1 MQWLAAISVK
11 RPVFATVL
19 ILILTV
25 IGVFSYVQ
33 LGVDRF
39 PKVDFPVVAVVT
51 VLPGSAPDEVE
62 SEITDKIEAAVNTI
76 SGMDEL
82 RSISA
87 EGVSQVIVTFVLE
100 KDVEVAA
107 QEVRDKVSAVL
118 SELPP
123 GVEAPVITKMDP
135 DAAPIL
141 TLALTGPDNVRE
153 VTEFADKTLRR
164 QIESLNGVGQV
175 LIVG

>member
-11 RPVFATVL
+11 RPVFATVI
-19 ILILTV
+19 ILVLSV
-25 IGVFSYVQ
+25 IGLFAYIQ

-39 PKVDFPVVAVVT
+39 PKVDFPVVSVVT

-62 SEITDKIEAAVNTI
+62 SEISDKVEAAVNTI

-87 EGVSQVIVTFVLE
+87 EGVSQVLVTFVLE

-107 QEVRDKVSAVL
+107 QEVRDKVSAIQA
-118 SELPP
+118 ELPP
-123 GVEAPVITKMDP
+123 GVQPPVITKMDP
-135 DAAPIL
+135 DASPIL
-141 TLALTGPDNVRE
+141 TLALSG
-153 VTEFADKTLRR
+153 
-164 QIESLNGVGQV
+164 
-175 LIVG
+175 